1 MPWQW
6 RGTDVYKQ
14 AQENPV
20 RGYEGKDELVG
31 GCDFIARE
39 QADVSAASKVVQQH
53 SLTLGKFDAMSMAA
67 ADDIFFP
74 RETREPDLV
83 HLRLDIK
90 ALVERKRRN
99 RELSMKLMCA
109 VSL

>member
-1 MPWQW
+1 
-6 RGTDVYKQ
+6 
-14 AQENPV
+14 
-20 RGYEGKDELVG
+20 
-31 GCDFIARE
+31 
-39 QADVSAASKVVQQH
+39 
-53 SLTLGKFDAMSMAA
+53 MSVAA